1 MTFRT
6 RLLIVFLVAVVL
18 PMVVLAFFTRVE
30 MTRRL
35 TAQYERRVESLIE
48 VIESDLAREGTAIAN
63 SIGVLQS
70 AAADDNRFRRAAVD
84 RDTGERRYLL
94 DYAGN
99 AMRIAGLSMLQ
110 IQDGN
115 GRIISSGHFRNEYDR
130 MEPELPTMLGRA
142 TDATALVR
150 ARAPDSPFLAL
161 VRLDSL
167 KMGGQLFWFVA
178 GRRVEAGFL
187 NRLARDDLLSVTLV
201 YPGGFLASGGTR
213 DDDETVETDAEPRPV
228 KDAIIRELSVPFI
241 DLDRGELAV
250 AKFRVTHQ
258 LTELNALRRSVD
270 RWFALAL
277 IAAVTLAALLIGWL
291 SRRISQPLVELADKT
306 SRIDLDRLDADF
318 DTHRTDEIGVL
329 ARVLDAMT
337 GRIRASAALI
347 KDAERR
353 ATLGELARQVNH
365 DIKNGLTPIRNI
377 FRHLVDT
384 ANRDPDKVSDI
395 IEERRGALESSIA
408 YLEDLASN
416 YARLSRRGR
425 SEVCDVGA
433 IAEQVVGELRMQEA
447 NLKLERGEGVTLRGD
462 PVAVRRI
469 IENLVTNAVDSLDA
483 PGGTVTVSVF
493 GVAGENGDRIRIS
506 VADTGIGMTE
516 ETKQKVFN
524 DFYTTKDE
532 GTGLGLSI
540 VRRLVMDLDGFIGV
554 ESEKGSGSCFTVDLP
569 AESGESKNSGGS

>member
-1 MTFRT
+1 MNFRT
-6 RLLIVFLVAVVL
+6 RLLIVFLVAVAL
-18 PMVVLAFFTRVE
+18 PMVVLALFTRAE
-30 MTRRL
+30 MTGRL
-35 TAQYERRVESLIE
+35 TAQYERRAASLIE
-48 VIESDLAREGTAIAN
+48 VIESDLSREGTAIAN
-63 SIGVLQS
+63 SIVVLQR

-84 RDTGERRYLL
+84 RDTSERRYLL

-99 AMRIAGLSMLQ
+99 AMRLAGLSMLQ
-110 IQDGN
+110 IQDGT

-130 MEPELPTMLGRA
+130 MEPELPAMLGRA
-142 TDATALVR
+142 PDATALVR

-167 KMGGQLFWFVA
+167 RMGGQLFLFVA
-178 GRRVEAGFL
+178 GRRVEANFL
-187 NRLARDDLLSVTLV
+187 DRLARDDELSVTLV
-201 YPGGFLASGGTR
+201 YPGGVLASGHTR
-213 DDDETVETDAEPRPV
+213 DDDEIVETEVELRPV
-228 KDAIIRELSVPFI
+228 KDAIIRELRVPFV

-250 AKFRVTHQ
+250 AKFRVAHQ

-270 RWFALAL
+270 RWFMLAL
-277 IAAVTLAALLIGWL
+277 IVAVTLAALLIGWL

-306 SRIDLDRLDADF
+306 SRIDLDRLDVDF
-318 DTHRTDEIGVL
+318 NTHRTDEIGVL

-337 GRIRASAALI
+337 GRIRTSAALI

-377 FRHLVDT
+377 FRHLVDA
-384 ANRDPDKVSDI
+384 ANRDPDKVSGI
-395 IEERRGALESSIA
+395 IAERRGTLEASIG

-425 SEVCDVGA
+425 SEVCNVGA
-433 IAEQVVGELRMQEA
+433 IAEQVVSELRTHEA
-447 NLKLERGEGVTLRGD
+447 NLNLERGEDLTLDGD

-469 IENLVTNAVDSLDA
+469 IENLVTNAVDSLD
-483 PGGTVTVSVF
+483 GSDGTVTVSTSR
-493 GVAGENGDRIRIS
+493 VAGENGDRIRIS

-516 ETKQKVFN
+516 ETKQKVFD

-540 VRRLVMDLDGFIGV
+540 VRRLVMDLDGAIGV

-569 AESGESKNSGGS
+569 AESGRK